1 MTTPIMIA
9 RLWIQDKVGQHSIE
23 QEEAV
28 TDSMNNTGRMAL
40 TWAGEGQAGHPG
52 AELIITLIII
62 V

>member
-23 QEEAV
+23 QEAI
-28 TDSMNNTGRMAL
+28 TDSMNNTGTMAL